1 MRNVV
6 KVVSVSLLTEGI
18 KTVESSFGEEAENAF
33 PESPNITV
41 FFDPDDKI
49 VGLLYQMTDPV
60 FQGAVFSEHLGD
72 EDAPKF
78 EKFAPFL
85 SAEESLAWLF
95 NPNDMPVSD
104 EFLPE
109 EQDGISV
116 GFTWSGDA
124 RDLERSLMEEEPD
137 LWEDELGAFKAM
149 LSDDDTVAIGWKC
162 VRECDWSV
170 DSAAGISERFYDAQW
185 DVLDEGCFVITRC

>member
-1 MRNVV
+1 MKKVV
-6 KVVSVSLLTEGI
+6 KVVSVSLLTERI
-18 KTVESSFGEEAENAF
+18 KTVESSFGEQAENAF
-33 PESPNITV
+33 PESPDITV
-41 FFDPDDKI
+41 CFDRDDKI

-60 FQGAVFSEHLGD
+60 YQGAVFAERLGD
-72 EDAPKF
+72 EDVLKF

-95 NPNDMPVSD
+95 NPNDTPVSE

-109 EQDGISV
+109 GQDGISV

-124 RDLERSLMEEEPD
+124 RDLERSLMEEEPEV
-137 LWEDELGAFKAM
+137 WEKELGTFKAM
-149 LSDDDTVAIGWKC
+149 LSDDDTLSIGWKC

-170 DSAAGISERFYDAQW
+170 DSAADISERFYDAQW
-185 DVLDEGCFVITRC
+185 DVLDEGCFVIVRY